1 MAIYNSEA
9 VRVVN
14 GNWEE
19 TWEKSSKGTV
29 GMRG

>member
-1 MAIYNSEA
+1 MPIYKTEA

-14 GNWEE
+14 GNWVA

-29 GMRG
+29 GLRG